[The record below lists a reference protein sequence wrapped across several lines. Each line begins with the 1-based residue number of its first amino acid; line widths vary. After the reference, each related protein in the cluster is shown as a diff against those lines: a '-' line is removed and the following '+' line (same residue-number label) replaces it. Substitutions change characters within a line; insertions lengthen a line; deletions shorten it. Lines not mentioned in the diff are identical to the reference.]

1 MNNNSGIITRVDES
15 TKHLMEKVQ
24 SGLTDG
30 LSEQMQE
37 VVRDGIKGLKDDT
50 ENIVLKL
57 GKFNGLQSSIDEL
70 KQLAED
76 SKRLLLEDSPID
88 KEMDSL
94 KTELI
99 SKIDE
104 KGKDIASQENA
115 NKENLLSRLNGGLD
129 DVKSSSQKEFLQ
141 LKEQVENLQTSVEKV
156 QLTLDIIVNLV
167 TPFWKRKFVEEKQ
180 KEIQDNK

>member
-37 VVRDGIKGLKDDT
+37 VVRNGIKGLKGDT

-76 SKRLLLEDSPID
+76 SKRLLQEDSPID
-88 KEMDSL
+88 KEIDSL
-94 KTELI
+94 KMKLI

-104 KGKDIASQENA
+104 KGKDIASQGNA
-115 NKENLLSRLNGGLD
+115 NKINLLKRLD
-129 DVKSSSQKEFLQ
+129 DVNSSSQKEFQQ

-167 TPFWKRKFVEEKQ
+167 TPFWKRKFVEDKQ